1 MKKTITLLLLFS
13 SLLWAK
19 NAIIDDVFM
28 EGKSNIE
35 KKIKSEIKDKYGW
48 NKKVVEGR
56 LKDGTYTETQIK
68 KTRKDVSEKVI
79 RADVKEKHDRI
90 KPVSIEVVKIE
101 LQKIITAEIPVFTPQ
116 NLSFLYADWGMVK
129 SVISKLS
136 PEQREVLR
144 FKIARVETVR
154 AILKSIDSKNIET
167 ATLFVVDLTRQGN
180 AQIFDEVKLKAF
192 FKEHNYT
199 GARELLRQYDVPDGI
214 SDAVIGGIIPKREC
228 FFVDA
233 VFGENAYLIDI
244 DYNRE
249 VENGDI
255 VIVNVSDLIDRLK
268 FAEFIKKN
276 KGKRYAVQL
285 GLGAM
290 NNKDSPKN
298 EWQNIAGQFKEFYIL
313 AKSIDP
319 GVCVGITVCAA
330 PNWKDWEK
338 MFNFKYD
345 IIGVWNIY
353 KTSFSI
359 DAVKRQF
366 GDRDIF
372 IFGMNALQHSKEQ
385 SNPTWYIQKLQEHGI
400 KGSVWWN
407 KHP

>member
-68 KTRKDVSEKVI
+68 KTKKDVSEKVI

-116 NLSFLYADWGMVK
+116 NLSFLCADWGTVK

-144 FKIARVETVR
+144 FKIARVETVKT
-154 AILKSIDSKNIET
+154 ILKSIDKKNIET
-167 ATLFVVDLTRQGN
+167 AVLFVVDLTKQGN
-180 AQIFDEVKLKAF
+180 AQRFDDVKLKALL
-192 FKEHNYT
+192 KAHNYA
-199 GARELLRQYDVPDGI
+199 GVKELLSQYDIPEGI
-214 SDAVIGGIIPKREC
+214 SDAVISGIIPQKEP

-233 VFGENAYLIDI
+233 VFGENAYLLDS

-249 VENGDI
+249 VENGDV

-268 FAEFIKKN
+268 FAEFVSRN
-276 KGKRYAVQL
+276 RGKRYVVQL

-290 NNKDSPKN
+290 NNKDSPGG
-298 EWQNIAGQFKEFYIL
+298 EWQDIARQFKEFYIL
-313 AKSIDP
+313 AKSCDP
-319 GVCVGITVCAA
+319 ELTVGVTVCAA
-330 PNWKDWEK
+330 PNWKKWLDSFE
-338 MFNFKYD
+338 FNPDVVF
-345 IIGVWNIY
+345 IWNIY
-353 KTSFSI
+353 KTGFSVR
-359 DAVKRQF
+359 AVKKQF
-366 GDRDIF
+366 GENI
-372 IFGMNALQHSKEQ
+372 IIAGMNAMVDSKET
-385 SNPTWYIQKLQEHGI
+385 SSPGELIKKVKDAGFKGVIWY
-400 KGSVWWN
+400 N
-407 KHP
+407 RHP